1 MGAIPLQRGEIYYPE
16 SDGQPMGESDLHRE
30 EMTYLIK
37 GLQEHFR
44 RDPEVYV
51 AGNLFFYY
59 KKGDPRSVVAPDVFV
74 IKGVSS
80 ELRRTYKLWEE
91 GESPCLVIEVTSD
104 STQDEDLDRKK
115 VLYERLGVEEYFL
128 FDPLGDY
135 LSPRL
140 QGYRLAG
147 DRYQPAAA
155 EADGSLKSLT
165 TGVTFRLEGQ
175 RARLVKTATGEPIL
189 RFEESEAARRAAEE
203 RVRTAEERNRS
214 LEEEVARLR
223 RELQRGGNG

>member
-1 MGAIPLQRGEIYYPE
+1 MGAIPLQRDEIYYPE

-30 EMTYLIK
+30 EMYYLIK
-37 GLQEHFR
+37 GLQDHFR
-44 RDPEVYV
+44 HDPNVYV
-51 AGNLFFYY
+51 AGNLFLYY

-74 IKGVSS
+74 VPGVPGGQ
-80 ELRRTYKLWEE
+80 RKIYKLWEE
-91 GESPCLVIEVTSD
+91 RRTPCLVIEVTSD

-115 VLYERLGVEEYFL
+115 ALYEWLGVEEYFL

-147 DRYQPAAA
+147 GRYQPAPT
-155 EADGSLKSLT
+155 EADGSLRSLT
-165 TGVTFRLEGQ
+165 TGVTLRTEGLK
-175 RARLVKTATGEPIL
+175 ARLVKTATGEPIL
-189 RFEESEAARRAAEE
+189 RFEESEAGRRAAEE
-203 RVRTAEERNRS
+203 RARAAEDRSRS